1 MSPRF
6 LARLASASLAA
17 ATVGALWASGAWAHA
32 LATGTA
38 PAADEILDT
47 PPAEVVIEFN
57 EPVTPV
63 DAATGVVAPDGDR
76 VDTGIEA
83 GESPSVMVIAIDAD
97 QDGTYLVGYRVV
109 SDDGHPVSGTFN
121 FSVGTETAAPSADAL
136 VAETDPLVQGLLYAN
151 RGIGYA
157 GLALALGGGVLMA
170 SGLGTASPRN
180 GSASPRMIT
189 ARLVGGGLS
198 AVAVTAVTGIVL
210 QAAYEVGASLSGLDG
225 TSLQVVMESN
235 TGLAGLLR
243 LLLVLLALP
252 LLRTLVV
259 TERPGAPALAG
270 LSATALALCATWP
283 LAGHPMATE
292 PVAVAFAADGIHL
305 AAALTWIGGLAVLL
319 VLASKRGLEIPEP
332 ARLAWMGLVPWLV
345 GSAVVAGTASA
356 LLYVD
361 SVAALTDTDYG
372 RLIALKAGLLVVI
385 VVVGLFTR
393 KAIVRDGED
402 GKRVMRRLI
411 AVEVALAAAVLAAV
425 VVLVQAVPAK
435 TALLEADAAEAAST
449 ELSVWANT
457 DLYSAQLVLEPGRPG
472 PNSVRIL
479 VSDLDGESFEA
490 AEWEATWGLEG
501 AEPESLRLIEL
512 RTGILGGEVS
522 LPEAGRYVFTFT
534 LTDAEGNSE
543 TAEATVDV
551 S

>member
-1 MSPRF
+1 M
-6 LARLASASLAA
+6 
-17 ATVGALWASGAWAHA
+17 
-32 LATGTA
+32 
-38 PAADEILDT
+38 
-47 PPAEVVIEFN
+47 
-57 EPVTPV
+57 
-63 DAATGVVAPDGDR
+63 
-76 VDTGIEA
+76 
-83 GESPSVMVIAIDAD
+83 IA
-97 QDGTYLVGYRVV
+97 
-109 SDDGHPVSGTFN
+109 
-121 FSVGTETAAPSADAL
+121 
-136 VAETDPLVQGLLYAN
+136 
-151 RGIGYA
+151 
-157 GLALALGGGVLMA
+157 
-170 SGLGTASPRN
+170 
-180 GSASPRMIT
+180 
-189 ARLVGGGLS
+189 ARLVGAGLS

-210 QAAYEVGASLSGLDG
+210 QAAYEAGATLSGLDS
-225 TSLQVVMESN
+225 TSLQIVMESN

-259 TERPGAPALAG
+259 TERPGVPALAG

-292 PVAVAFAADGIHL
+292 PVPVAFAADGIHL

-319 VLASKRGLEIPEP
+319 VLASKHDTDIPEP
-332 ARLAWMGLVPWLV
+332 TRLTWLALVPWLV
-345 GSAVVAGTASA
+345 GSAVVAGIAGA
-356 LLYVD
+356 LLHID
-361 SVAALTDTDYG
+361 SIAALTDTDYG
-372 RLIALKAGLLVVI
+372 RLIALKAGLLVAI

-393 KAIVRDGED
+393 RAIVRDGED
-402 GKRVMRRLI
+402 GRRVLRRLV

-435 TALLEADAAEAAST
+435 TALLETDAAEAAST

-479 VSDLDGESFEA
+479 VSDPDGEAFEA

-522 LPEAGRYVFTFT
+522 LPEAGRYVFTFS
-534 LTDAEGNSE
+534 LTDTEGNGE
-543 TAEATVDV
+543 TAEAAVDV